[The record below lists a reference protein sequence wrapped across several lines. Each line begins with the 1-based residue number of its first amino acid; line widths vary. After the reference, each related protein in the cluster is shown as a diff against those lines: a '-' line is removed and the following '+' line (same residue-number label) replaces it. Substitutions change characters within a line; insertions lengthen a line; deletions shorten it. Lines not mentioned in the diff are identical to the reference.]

1 MLREAL
7 PEIVTGSV
15 PGPKAAEILKRRD
28 AAIPKAMCG
37 TTYPI
42 CMGRGEGAMLE
53 DVDGNRFLDWIGGV
67 GVLNIGYSN
76 PEVVEAVKA
85 QADKYFHGIFN
96 VYVHEGYVK
105 LAEMFDETMPCCG
118 DKMKTYFAN
127 SGAEADENA
136 IKIAKAYT
144 GRNNIICFSGAFH
157 GRTNLTMALTAKKAY
172 ALGMGPFPAGIY
184 RAEFPYLYRAPKG
197 YTEEEAI
204 DYYIE
209 KFLKLFDE
217 ATPASDVAAVILE
230 PLQGEGG
237 FIPAPIEFVK
247 KLRKICDDNGI
258 MLIADE
264 VQCGNCRT
272 GKYFAS
278 EYWKEAGAAPD
289 IIATAKSMGAG
300 VPISAI
306 TARAEVM
313 DAAPAGTIGGTY
325 CGNPLA
331 CAAAIKTMEIMKVV
345 KCNPMIYWDGKIRC
359 VHIDDWMIHSAST
372 SHKELE
378 IVKLE
383 DFYAHENA
391 KIMFRMKEEDMPK
404 AEAWVKEHPN
414 PYYHGFK
421 TQSTLLEFC
430 DKRINKGYGLQKIC
444 ELNDLDIKDV
454 MAFGDTSNDNDMLKV
469 AGCGVC
475 MINGTDDT
483 KACANAITKQDNE
496 HDGLAIYLEESGILC

>member
-15 PGPKAAEILKRRD
+15 PGPKAAELLKRRD

-105 LAEMFDETMPCCG
+105 LAEMFDETMPCRG

-144 GRNNIICFSGAFH
+144 GRNNVICFSGAFH

-247 KLRKICDDNGI
+247 RLRKICDDNGI

-313 DAAPAGTIGGTY
+313 DAAPAGTIGGMVINTAGVTLAHGMEHPASGLKNIVHGQGLAALTPVIIEASY
-325 CGNPLA
+325 KGNREKFSKIA
-331 CAAAIKTMEIMKVV
+331 RIIGGMTAEDCAT
-345 KCNPMIYWDGKIRC
+345 KIR
-359 VHIDDWMIHSAST
+359 T
-372 SHKELE
+372 LLR
-378 IVKLE
+378 KL
-383 DFYAHENA
+383 DLDCTLSDLG
-391 KIMFRMKEEDMPK
+391 IKEEDIPWMAENCMKVSAAGVMNNPVVFSKEEIAEIYRK
-404 AEAWVKEHPN
+404 A
-414 PYYHGFK
+414 
-421 TQSTLLEFC
+421 L
-430 DKRINKGYGLQKIC
+430 
-444 ELNDLDIKDV
+444 
-454 MAFGDTSNDNDMLKV
+454 
-469 AGCGVC
+469 
-475 MINGTDDT
+475 
-483 KACANAITKQDNE
+483 
-496 HDGLAIYLEESGILC
+496 

>member
-1 MLREAL
+1 
-7 PEIVTGSV
+7 
-15 PGPKAAEILKRRD
+15 
-28 AAIPKAMCG
+28 
-37 TTYPI
+37 
-42 CMGRGEGAMLE
+42 
-53 DVDGNRFLDWIGGV
+53 
-67 GVLNIGYSN
+67 
-76 PEVVEAVKA
+76 
-85 QADKYFHGIFN
+85 
-96 VYVHEGYVK
+96 
-105 LAEMFDETMPCCG
+105 
-118 DKMKTYFAN
+118 
-127 SGAEADENA
+127 
-136 IKIAKAYT
+136 
-144 GRNNIICFSGAFH
+144 
-157 GRTNLTMALTAKKAY
+157 MALTAKKVY
-172 ALGMGPFPAGIY
+172 AQGMGPFPAGIY

-331 CAAAIKTMEIMKVV
+331 CAAAIKTMEIMKAEDYCGKSMHIGKVV
-345 KCNPMIYWDGKIRC
+345 TEAFEKMKEKYSVIGDVRGLGGMIGVEFVKDKESKEPNPEFVKQLIQ
-359 VHIDDWMIHSAST
+359 SALQ
-372 SHKELE
+372 KGL
-378 IVKLE
+378 LL
-383 DFYAHENA
+383 ENA
-391 KIMFRMKEEDMPK
+391 GSAGNVIRFLAPLCMTDEQMEAGLKIFED
-404 AEAWVKEHPN
+404 
-414 PYYHGFK
+414 
-421 TQSTLLEFC
+421 
-430 DKRINKGYGLQKIC
+430 
-444 ELNDLDIKDV
+444 
-454 MAFGDTSNDNDMLKV
+454 
-469 AGCGVC
+469 
-475 MINGTDDT
+475 
-483 KACANAITKQDNE
+483 AIIEN
-496 HDGLAIYLEESGILC
+496 L

>member
-1 MLREAL
+1 MTKEEIDMLREEL
-7 PEIVTGSV
+7 PQIITESL
-15 PGPKAAEILKRRD
+15 PGPKAQAILDRRN
-28 AAIPKAMCG
+28 AAVPKALCG

-42 CMGRGEGAMLE
+42 CIARGEGAMLE
-53 DVDGNRFLDWIGGV
+53 DVDGNKFLDWIGGV
-67 GVLNIGYSN
+67 GVLNIGYTRK
-76 PEVVEAVKA
+76 EVVEAVKA
-85 QADKYFHGIFN
+85 QAEKYFHGIFN
-96 VYVHEGYVK
+96 VYAHEGYVK
-105 LAEMFDETMPCCG
+105 LAEMFNETMPCRG
-118 DKMKTYFAN
+118 EVKKTYFAN

-172 ALGMGPFPAGIY
+172 ARGMGPFPTGIY

-197 YTEEEAI
+197 YTEEEVI

-217 ATPASDVAAVILE
+217 ATPAEDVAAVIME

-247 KLRKICDDNGI
+247 KIRKICDDNGI
-258 MLIADE
+258 LLIADE

-313 DAAPAGTIGGTY
+313 DAAPGGTIGGTY

-331 CAAAIKTMEIMKVV
+331 CAAAIKTMEIMKAEDYPQKARDIGEKAKKAFEEMKEKYTVIGDVRGLGAMLGVEFV
-345 KCNPMIYWDGKIRC
+345 KDKETKEPNPEFVAAM
-359 VHIDDWMIHSAST
+359 VQSAL
-372 SHKELE
+372 KKGLMM
-378 IVKLE
+378 
-383 DFYAHENA
+383 ENA
-391 KIMFRMKEEDMPK
+391 GSAGNVIRFLAPLCMTEEQLDAGLKIF
-404 AEAWVKEHPN
+404 EACI
-414 PYYHGFK
+414 
-421 TQSTLLEFC
+421 LE
-430 DKRINKGYGLQKIC
+430 NL
-444 ELNDLDIKDV
+444 
-454 MAFGDTSNDNDMLKV
+454 
-469 AGCGVC
+469 
-475 MINGTDDT
+475 
-483 KACANAITKQDNE
+483 
-496 HDGLAIYLEESGILC
+496 